1 MATFVHGIFGLAAA
15 SGAVRIVVAA
25 VSMTIWTNGV
35 GAGQAAGARAP
46 TADKLER
53 ITEFFNT
60 EIAAGRLPGAVVL
73 IQQHGK
79 PVYFK
84 CFGVRDV
91 ATNLPM
97 TSDTIFAL
105 HSMTKPITSLAV
117 MMLIDAGKLALS
129 DPASKYIPGFADAKV
144 GVRSV
149 TADGTPNLKLVPSD
163 RPMTIM
169 DLLRHTSGIT
179 YDYIGGKLIDKAYSE
194 SGLFDGE
201 FDNKVFAERIA
212 KLPLARQPGTLWRYG
227 HSTDVI
233 GRIIEIVSGQT
244 LYQFEKQHIFDPLGM
259 TDTKFVLDR
268 ADERARMAEP
278 LPSDTILNQAEAE
291 RRAHPEWE
299 SGGGGLVS
307 SPTDYARFAQMIL
320 DGGEFGGRRY
330 LGAAAFKSMTSDHI
344 GPRSGVARDY
354 FYFPGDGFGFGYGFA
369 VRTDPGNAKPPPPG
383 SIGELKW
390 DSGSGT
396 YFGVDPH
403 LDMLYILMEQTQNER
418 GRITPAFK
426 KLVYDAFDATN

>member
-1 MATFVHGIFGLAAA
+1 
-15 SGAVRIVVAA
+15 
-25 VSMTIWTNGV
+25 
-35 GAGQAAGARAP
+35 
-46 TADKLER
+46 
-53 ITEFFNT
+53 
-60 EIAAGRLPGAVVL
+60 
-73 IQQHGK
+73 
-79 PVYFK
+79 
-84 CFGVRDV
+84 
-91 ATNLPM
+91 
-97 TSDTIFAL
+97 
-105 HSMTKPITSLAV
+105 MTKPITSLAA
-117 MMLIDAGKLALS
+117 MMLIDAGKLALL
-129 DPASKYIPGFADAKV
+129 DPASKYIPGFADAMV

-149 TADGTPNLKLVPSD
+149 AADGTPILKFVPSD
-163 RPMTIM
+163 RPVTIM
-169 DLLRHTSGIT
+169 DLLQHTSGIT

-194 SGLFDGE
+194 SGLFDDE

-233 GRIIEIVSGQT
+233 GRIIEIISGQT

-259 TDTKFVLDR
+259 TSTKFVLES

-278 LPSDTILNQAEAE
+278 LPGDTILKSAEAE

-307 SPTDYARFAQMIL
+307 SPTDYARFAQMLL

-344 GPRSGVARDY
+344 GPDSGVARDY

-369 VRTDPGNAKPPPPG
+369 VRTDPGNAQPPPPG

-396 YFGVDPH
+396 YFGVDPQ